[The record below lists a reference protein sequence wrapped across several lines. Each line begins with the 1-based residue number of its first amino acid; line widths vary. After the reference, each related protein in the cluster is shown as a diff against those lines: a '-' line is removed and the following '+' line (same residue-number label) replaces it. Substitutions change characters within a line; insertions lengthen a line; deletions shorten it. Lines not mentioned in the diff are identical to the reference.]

1 MRKKRKKGSTDLL
14 NQYEDFCTKCRH
26 KSKSVCK
33 KGQLWCALYDEF
45 MDIDKL
51 KEAPVFCNKKRR

>member
-33 KGQLWCALYDEF
+33 KGHGE
-45 MDIDKL
+45 
-51 KEAPVFCNKKRR
+51 VFYYLREPSKKSR